1 MPCYHHPLSTSN
13 SVPIAIRAIGNP
25 ISQTSPES
33 LLVRSTLGTSC
44 PRGQVVQCGH
54 EARRGGLF
62 LQEGGRSASR
72 VGHYHGEAGTGYIK
86 GPGGA
91 FVRMR
96 GSDVA

>member
-1 MPCYHHPLSTSN
+1 M
-13 SVPIAIRAIGNP
+13 
-25 ISQTSPES
+25 
-33 LLVRSTLGTSC
+33 
-44 PRGQVVQCGH
+44 QCGH